1 MAEALEK
8 LLHQAGSAGIG
19 IGQIAYV
26 PETVGQIAASA
37 SCDGDLGEKPVPGL
51 EYRDIC
57 SRHHSLDVHGGETA
71 CRTSSDYR
79 RSHTFQTL
87 RYCSNAHISSLYLAA
102 AA

>member
-1 MAEALEK
+1 MAEAPEK
-8 LLHQAGSAGIG
+8 LLHQAGSAGVG

-37 SCDGDLGEKPVPGL
+37 SRDGDLGEKPVSGL
-51 EYRDIC
+51 EYRDI
-57 SRHHSLDVHGGETA
+57 SLRHHSLDIHGRETA
-71 CRTSSDYR
+71 CRSSSDYR